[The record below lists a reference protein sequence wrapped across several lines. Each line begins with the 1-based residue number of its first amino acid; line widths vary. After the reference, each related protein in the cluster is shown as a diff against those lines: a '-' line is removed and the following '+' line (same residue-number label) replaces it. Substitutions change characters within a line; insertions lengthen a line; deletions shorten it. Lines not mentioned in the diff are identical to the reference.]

1 MPFGFNGPHWA
12 SDMLDAAGVPQPPPL
27 NEKEKTVY
35 DYAVVGAVFKSSRDS
50 YKGHYYE
57 IMRRTAQYAIC
68 RRLVVPKPKGFE
80 RGRGID
86 RWENF
91 LEPEGVAIHKFKI
104 DRLGK
109 GNFSDG
115 RGERYAMDKKA
126 TDYFEN
132 GF

>member
-57 IMRRTAQYAIC
+57 IMRRTPCFVTC
-68 RRLVVPKPKGFE
+68 RRLIVPRPEGFV
-80 RGRGID
+80 RSQGID

-91 LEPEGVAIHKFKI
+91 PIGEGVAIHKFRI

-109 GNFSDG
+109 GNFCNG
-115 RGERYAMDKKA
+115 KGERYAKDKKVS
-126 TDYFEN
+126 DYFDN